1 MGQDA
6 DPTPAQTGT
15 WEIPCGA
22 AAAVINQALA
32 DAGAYSV
39 STGGRGRVSF
49 PDGLAF
55 LLDEPLVVP
64 ANVDVVAGTAQ
75 LIAAH
80 ADPMVRNS
88 LVGCTG
94 RYTGAGGWTWS
105 GGSLDG
111 ANLSTH
117 GFSLAHCPRATISGV
132 SVWNTCLRGHAIE
145 INSSGG
151 PPSSKRIDA
160 MTDADFTIKVLG
172 CHFRGVVDRRSNDC
186 DEAVHFDYAWTG
198 ATYAVLND
206 GTVSNNVLISGC
218 TFDQSGPTAVPYSVG
233 VGAHKFATSPA
244 AGEAAPVVLHSRIKI
259 TGNTFTGITP
269 MDVAHE
275 RGTVHLLAMT
285 QVVVE
290 SNRFTGC
297 AYGIT
302 MEPLGL
308 PAKFGQPS
316 DIFLRGNTFTSCG
329 SAANTRWC
337 LTNSVG
343 ASNAPGGTF
352 WATVRFEGNTFT
364 GTVPATQTTYLI
376 SGADVNG
383 LRVVNNRFWGLT
395 GTSPLVGRT
404 GNRIHGTPSD
414 PPGQST
420 KMTLSGNTWSAHP
433 SGTGAVPADT

>member
-1 MGQDA
+1 MGA
-6 DPTPAQTGT
+6 DVDPSAEQAGT
-15 WEIPCGA
+15 WAIPCGA
-22 AAAVINQALA
+22 SAAVINGALA
-32 DAGAYSV
+32 DAGGYSA
-39 STGGRGRVSF
+39 STGGRGRVVF

-64 ANVDVVAGTAQ
+64 ANVDVAAGTAL

-80 ADPMVRNS
+80 AKPMVMNS

-111 ANLSTH
+111 ANISTH
-117 GFSLAHCPRATISGV
+117 GFSLAHCPHATISGAA
-132 SVWNTCLRGHAIE
+132 VWNTCRKGHSLE

-160 MTDADFTIKVLG
+160 MTDSDFTIKVLG
-172 CHFRGVVDRRSNDC
+172 CHFRGVVSRRSNDC

-218 TFDQSGPTAVPYSVG
+218 TFDRSGPTAVPYSVG
-233 VGAHKFATSPA
+233 VGAHKFSTSPSG
-244 AGEAAPVVLHSRIKI
+244 GEAAPVALHSRIKI
-259 TGNTFTGITP
+259 AGNTFTGITP
-269 MDVAHE
+269 VDVAHE
-275 RGTVHLLAMT
+275 RGAVHIRAMT
-285 QVVVE
+285 QVIVE
-290 SNRFTGC
+290 GNQFTGC

-302 MEPLGL
+302 MEPVSL
-308 PAKFGQPS
+308 PTAFGQPS
-316 DIFLRGNTFTSCG
+316 YFLVRGNVFASCG

-343 ASNAPGGTF
+343 ASDDPGGTF
-352 WATVRFEGNTFT
+352 WSNVRFDANTFT
-364 GTVPATQTTYLI
+364 GAIPATQTTYLI

-383 LRVVNNRFWGLT
+383 LWIVNNRFWGLT
-395 GTSPLVGRT
+395 GASPLAERT
-404 GNRIHGTPSD
+404 GNRIHGTPAD
-414 PPGQST
+414 PPGHST
-420 KMTLSGNTWSAHP
+420 RMTLSGNTWSGSP
-433 SGTGAVPADT
+433 SGAGAMPADA